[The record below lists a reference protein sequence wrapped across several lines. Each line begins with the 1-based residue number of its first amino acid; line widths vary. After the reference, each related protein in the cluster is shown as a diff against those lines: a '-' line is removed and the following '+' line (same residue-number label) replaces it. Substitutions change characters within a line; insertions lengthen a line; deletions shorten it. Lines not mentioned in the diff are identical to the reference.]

1 MKNKI
6 IICFLIAIASMC
18 MAAVRQPYLGPEGT
32 FKIHGDIK
40 LHEDLSISMFGSN
53 LMAKHTTD
61 ESSFFAHS
69 DYLDNLTITDT
80 RVINVYDFQARVIIQ
95 ADESGEWNGTSYD
108 KASNPPL
115 DVMSE
120 KGYLKIGTT
129 APTADLIYCVWEGI
143 DDTGMLIFDQ
153 RYSKD
158 LFATNTEATL
168 EYYGA
173 IEFHGGTA
181 YFTRLKSADT
191 FSLKADVAG
200 TTRWKAVDKSFVR
213 HDNLLQTIEWVD
225 GATWA
230 IGDYFIDSRRI
241 YTCNVAGVQT
251 GTFVDNAVKWDVVKG
266 AYNILRSNDRYKY
279 MLLANSLLEYW
290 DGSDVRLRV
299 NSAST
304 SLYSPDQ
311 TAFIALNDGEFDV
324 WLAIERMSIDATR
337 AHITSPDGIHS
348 LVVDNTGAFYDGVE
362 LLTES
367 NPATDR
373 IVSPDTLKDLIVS
386 DLNLLYSDGSYARL
400 FIDGTESRLTSPGGQ
415 STMSIKNGDFNFA
428 DGTRDRIEADG
439 IGTTLRSTTGA
450 YLSMLSNTLLINDN
464 TRNRLEIDASVTTLR
479 GPTGADLILAD
490 TWLAFNDGTRTR
502 LNISS
507 ANAALYSPDGSKYLN
522 ITNAASTFIGAMTV
536 NGFTKIGSTAPAIK
550 MKKLTGTTPAV
561 EGNSVTIAH
570 GLTGSK
576 ILAVDVLVG
585 YSSNV
590 NNGMP
595 PGYIRA
601 TGYEYYVY
609 QTSSGIVVYLSATNS
624 ERVLSDTIRIL
635 ITYEE

>member
-1 MKNKI
+1 MGLKSEGDVHVYGEVDLYDDMGLVKI
-6 IICFLIAIASMC
+6 GNHLAIKSDGGRYHFIPHSEYEDGLSQGDTTIIDSTSY
-18 MAAVRQPYLGPEGT
+18 V
-32 FKIHGDIK
+32 
-40 LHEDLSISMFGSN
+40 
-53 LMAKHTTD
+53 
-61 ESSFFAHS
+61 
-69 DYLDNLTITDT
+69 T
-80 RVINVYDFQARVIIQ
+80 RMVLQ
-95 ADESGEWNGTSYD
+95 ADNSGSWT
-108 KASNPPL
+108 
-115 DVMSE
+115 
-120 KGYLKIGTT
+120 GTT
-129 APTADLIYCVWEGI
+129 FEYTTQPVAHILAGIVYNQTDSTAATAPVRVCIWKGT
-143 DDTGMLIFDQ
+143 DDTGVLEFDQ
-153 RYSKD
+153 VYPASLFPANSEIQRTEEGGVEYDEGEDYFIRY
-158 LFATNTEATL
+158 E
-168 EYYGA
+168 
-173 IEFHGGTA
+173 
-181 YFTRLKSADT
+181 SAAN
-191 FSLKADVAG
+191 FSLKLDVTNTYPWLASDVSIL
-200 TTRWKAVDKSFVR
+200 RE
-213 HDNLLQTIEWVD
+213 DNLLQTAEWKD
-225 GATWA
+225 GYSWTS
-230 IGDYFIDSRRI
+230 GDYFIDSRKI
-241 YTCNVAGVQT
+241 YVCNTTGQQD
-251 GTFVDNAVKWDVVKG
+251 GTFASNAALWDEMATLADTAHNK
-266 AYNILRSNDRYKY
+266 LTSNDSYKQ
-279 MLLANSLLEYW
+279 MLLTNSLLEYW
-290 DGSDVRLRV
+290 DGSDVRLKV

-311 TAFIALNDGEFDV
+311 TAFIALNDGGEFDV

-337 AHITSPDGIHS
+337 AHITSPDGNQS
-348 LVVDNTGAFYDGVE
+348 LVVDDAGAFYNGVE
-362 LLTES
+362 LLTDS

-400 FIDGTESRLTSPGGQ
+400 YIDGNESRLTSPDGQ
-415 STMSIKNGDFNFA
+415 SKMSVKDGDFNFD

-522 ITNAASTFIGAMTV
+522 ITNAASTFIGNMTV
-536 NGFTKIGSTAPAIK
+536 NAFTKLGSAAPSIK

-585 YSSNV
+585 YSSNA

-595 PGYIRA
+595 PGYLRIA
-601 TGYEYYVY
+601 GYEYYAY

-624 ERVLSDTIRIL
+624 ERILSDTIRIL
-635 ITYEE
+635 ITYED

>member
-1 MKNKI
+1 
-6 IICFLIAIASMC
+6 
-18 MAAVRQPYLGPEGT
+18 MADYEPYLGPGGSL
-32 FKIHGDIK
+32 KIHGELK
-40 LHEDLSISMFGSN
+40 LHEDLGLKKIGHHLAIFGEGGHQHLIPHTEFLNGLSTGDVKVLHAYSYTQRQIFQSDNTGSWTGTN
-53 LMAKHTTD
+53 LEYTSVSSTHLLIDTIYNQTHTTAAT
-61 ESSFFAHS
+61 EPV
-69 DYLDNLTITDT
+69 T
-80 RVINVYDFQARVIIQ
+80 V
-95 ADESGEWNGTSYD
+95 
-108 KASNPPL
+108 
-115 DVMSE
+115 
-120 KGYLKIGTT
+120 
-129 APTADLIYCVWEGI
+129 CVWEGS
-143 DDTGMLIFDQ
+143 DDTGTLIFDQ
-153 RYSKD
+153 VYPAS
-158 LFATNTEATL
+158 LFVANSEIQREQDGEI
-168 EYYGA
+168 EYDK
-173 IEFHGGTA
+173 GTT
-181 YFTRLKSADT
+181 YFTRYKSDAN
-191 FSLKADVAG
+191 FSLKMDVAG
-200 TTRWKAVDKSFVR
+200 TNPWLAGDTSLLREDK
-213 HDNLLQTIEWVD
+213 LLQTSDWKD
-225 GATWA
+225 GDSWTT
-230 IGDYFIDSRRI
+230 GDYFIDSRKL
-241 YTCNVAGVQT
+241 YVCNTTGVQS
-251 GTFVDNAVKWDVVKG
+251 GTFAANAALWDVVKG
-266 AYNILRSNDRYKY
+266 TYNILRSNDRYKY
-279 MLLANSLLEYW
+279 MLLTNSLLEYW
-290 DGSDVRLRV
+290 DGSDVRLKI

-311 TAFIALNDGEFDV
+311 TAFIALNDGGEFDV

-415 STMSIKNGDFNFA
+415 SSISIKNGDFNFA
-428 DGTRDRIEADG
+428 DGTRDRIEADA

-507 ANAALYSPDGSKYLN
+507 ANVALYSPDGSNYLN

-595 PGYIRA
+595 PNYTRVA
-601 TGYEYYVY
+601 GYEYFAY
-609 QTSSGIVVYLSATNS
+609 QTTSGIVVYLSATNS
-624 ERVLSDTIRIL
+624 ERVLSDSIRIL